1 MHAMN
6 HVDGGSVNRAWV
18 RRCAWAVVSA
28 TLLTCSGC
36 SDDSSNPF
44 PPDGGGNS
52 GRSNGGGGASAGAS
66 AHGGSAGH
74 GGSARSGAPGVGGS
88 SDGGNTAASGMGN
101 DSSGGTDA
109 GGASGICGSAG
120 ASGYSGSSGTSGA
133 AGSSGYSGASGTS
146 GASGS
151 SGYAGTSGALGAS
164 GYAGTSGVSGV
175 GGYSGA
181 SGASGSSGS
190 SAASGA
196 SGANGGSSASGASGA
211 NGGSSASGASGTA
224 GTSMGGTAAGGA
236 ATGGASAAGAPSGGA
251 GGSGGAQGSFTLST
265 TSLTFYDS
273 CALPPQSFTIT
284 NTSNIALTWHASANQ
299 SWAVPTP
306 SGSTLAPGQAVEVSV
321 NVHSSAL
328 QASTVIHI
336 DTTAAPS
343 QTVQV
348 STFYIVYPAPTS
360 LPPNVEFGNVPIG
373 TTVTAGV
380 DAFAVAMSYTGLA
393 AGFSGAHAPD
403 IQFPTGAPT
412 QQPGG
417 VFGWTVTFTPHSL
430 GEQSGTIDFIDIFKG
445 TCPPNTITVHGVGVA
460 P

>member
-190 SAASGA
+190 SA
-196 SGANGGSSASGASGA
+196 ASGASGA